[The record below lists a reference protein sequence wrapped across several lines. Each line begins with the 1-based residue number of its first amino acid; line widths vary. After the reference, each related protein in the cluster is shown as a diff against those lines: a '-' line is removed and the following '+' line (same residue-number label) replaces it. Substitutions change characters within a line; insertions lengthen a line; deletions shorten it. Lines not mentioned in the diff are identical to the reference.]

1 MVEELKNIV
10 EKLLVMSDDE
20 LMKELPKHIPSLM
33 GHVKELMDAIP
44 NLVPRMIK
52 RLEESDV
59 KRFVKEAPEAAKG
72 FTNLV
77 WEGVSILAEKSPDV
91 KSDMEKLGSVTMNF
105 KATDSP
111 LEVNMKI
118 SGGKVTG
125 SWGLAE
131 KADLEFSGSTE
142 NIMGLLLGS
151 IDPLRGF
158 MLRKFSMK
166 GGMSLGMKVAPVM
179 SKLAKMA
186 RGG

>member
-1 MVEELKNIV
+1 VVEELKNIV
-10 EKLLVMSDDE
+10 EKLLAMSEDE
-20 LMKELPKHIPSLM
+20 LMKELPKHIPALK
-33 GHVKELMDAIP
+33 GHAKELMDAVP
-44 NLVPRMIK
+44 NLVPRLIK
-52 RLEESDV
+52 KLEETNV
-59 KRFVKEAPEAAKG
+59 KRFMNEALEAAKG
-72 FTNLV
+72 FTDLI
-77 WEGVSILAEKSPDV
+77 WEGVSALAERKPDV
-91 KSDMEKLGSVTMNF
+91 KSDLEKLGSVAMNF

-118 SGGKVTG
+118 SNGKVVG
-125 SWGLAE
+125 SWGLVE
-131 KADLEFSGSTE
+131 KADLEFTGPTE

>member
-1 MVEELKNIV
+1 MEELKKIV
-10 EKLLVMSDDE
+10 ENLLAMPESE
-20 LMKELPKHIPSLM
+20 LMKELPKHAPALR
-33 GHVKELMDAIP
+33 GRVGELIDAIP
-44 NLVPRMIK
+44 NLVPRLIK
-52 RLEESDV
+52 RLEETDV
-59 KRFVKEAPEAAKG
+59 KKFVTEAPEAAKG
-72 FTNLV
+72 FTDLV
-77 WEGVSILAEKSPDV
+77 WEGVGILAERTPDV
-91 KSDMEKLGSVTMNF
+91 KGDLEKLGTVTMNF

-118 SGGKVTG
+118 SGGKVIG

-131 KADLEFSGSTE
+131 KADLEFSGTTE

>member
-1 MVEELKNIV
+1 M
-10 EKLLVMSDDE
+10 LVMSDSE
-20 LMKELPKHIPSLM
+20 LMQELPKQAPKLKE
-33 GHVKELMDAIP
+33 HVRELIDSVP

-52 RLEESDV
+52 RLEQTDV
-59 KRFVKEAPEAAKG
+59 KKFVNEAPQAAKE

-77 WEGVSILAEKSPDV
+77 WEGVSILAERTPDV
-91 KSDMEKLGSVTMNF
+91 KRDLENLGTVVMNF

-111 LEVNMKI
+111 LEVTMKI

-125 SWGLAE
+125 NWGLAE
-131 KADLEFSGSTE
+131 KADLEFSGTME

-151 IDPLRGF
+151 IDPVRGF

-166 GGMSLGMKVAPVM
+166 GGMTLGMKVAPVM